1 MAIAGKS
8 AHANIAGNQITD
20 IGEWTLNIENDLQDV
35 TEFGDTWKS
44 RISGLLDATGSFSGR
59 WDVGSTQ
66 QAACQTAMLAGT
78 SIALRL
84 YVNAATNY
92 YSGTAFLKSQVPKA
106 TVSGTVEIEWAFEID
121 GALSYT

>member
-8 AHANIAGNQITD
+8 AAAKIGTNIITD
-20 IGEWTLNIENDLQDV
+20 IGEWNLNIENDLQDV

-59 WDVGSTQ
+59 WDVTSTQ

-84 YVNAATNY
+84 YVDGTHY
-92 YSGTAFLKSQVPKA
+92 YSGTAYLKSQNPKA
-106 TVSGTVEIEWAFEID
+106 SVSGVVEIEWNFEID
-121 GALSYT
+121 GALTYT